1 MSEQTFTLVGSIGI
15 MIIILL
21 LIGALITIGI
31 KGSKKN
37 REKNK

>member
-15 MIIILL
+15 MMVILV
-21 LIGALITIGI
+21 LIGALITTGI